1 MTTSGLFDVPNPPLV
16 RDAHLD
22 WCAANTVD
30 PKSALGEEAAAYL
43 LRAFNAGCN
52 SAEELIAT
60 LDRHINEREGF
71 VQIGGPALPSSTE
84 QLTD

>member
-1 MTTSGLFDVPNPPLV
+1 
-16 RDAHLD
+16 
-22 WCAANTVD
+22 
-30 PKSALGEEAAAYL
+30 LGEEAVAYL
-43 LRAFNAGCN
+43 LRAFNAGCD